1 MKYGE
6 IVAPTIKELFIQRI
20 EDMILSGEL
29 KPGDKLPSEREL
41 ADEMKIGKTIVHEG
55 IRSYPMELVD
65 VLCVNEVE
73 ASALAG
79 AETFE
84 ADVVLRLLHQ
94 KYPQPRLLLTAGSGG
109 SYYLDAE
116 QRLFSPCSGASVEQA
131 MRLATKAAGIAVQRK
146 GAAAS
151 ILEIKELK

>member
-1 MKYGE
+1 
-6 IVAPTIKELFIQRI
+6 
-20 EDMILSGEL
+20 
-29 KPGDKLPSEREL
+29 
-41 ADEMKIGKTIVHEG
+41 
-55 IRSYPMELVD
+55 MELVD
-65 VLCVNEVE
+65 VFCVNEVE

-116 QRLFSPCSGASVEQA
+116 QRLFSGGPLQRQHGGAGHAACHKSSRNRRAAQRRGCIHPGDQRTE
-131 MRLATKAAGIAVQRK
+131 MRD
-146 GAAAS
+146 
-151 ILEIKELK
+151 